1 MISTVFLSAYKFFFL
16 IRSVKVHCMM
26 ETVNW
31 DSLDSLVNQGS
42 NMGQECTRH
51 YISLTLSNKYYVISE
66 LLTFQILMKYLF
78 FAYMYIQT

>member
-26 ETVNW
+26 EMVNW
-31 DSLDSLVNQGS
+31 DSLVNQGS

-51 YISLTLSNKYYVISE
+51 YISLTLSNKYYVNLE
-66 LLTFQILMKYLF
+66 LLIFQILLKYLF